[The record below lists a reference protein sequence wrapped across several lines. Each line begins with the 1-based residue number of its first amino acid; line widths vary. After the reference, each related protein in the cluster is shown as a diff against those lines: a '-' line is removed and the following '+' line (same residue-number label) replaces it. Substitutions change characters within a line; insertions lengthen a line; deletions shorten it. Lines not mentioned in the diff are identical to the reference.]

1 MSSIA
6 TVLVVAAFP
15 STGIINGQRD
25 LRINE
30 LDQKIENGIDKVK
43 EDIMELDQKIEN
55 GIDKVKEDSKELD
68 QKIEKVMS
76 LIVEKKTSGLTIKL
90 CYSSD

>member
-1 MSSIA
+1 MHNA
-6 TVLVVAAFP
+6 TCA
-15 STGIINGQRD
+15 ST
-25 LRINE
+25 
-30 LDQKIENGIDKVK
+30 IENGIDKVK
-43 EDIMELDQKIEN
+43 EDIKELDQKIEN

-76 LIVEKKTSGLTIKL
+76 LIVEKTSGLTIKL